1 MIDRLTTVLEIAAV
15 IAVVAGAW
23 LIWMPAGLI
32 VLGVC
37 LFALSW
43 SLSR

>member
-1 MIDRLTTVLEIAAV
+1 MNDALTTVLEIAAV
-15 IAVVAGAW
+15 VALVAGAW
-23 LIWMPAGLI
+23 LIWMPVGLI
-32 VLGVC
+32 VLGLC

>member
-1 MIDRLTTVLEIAAV
+1 MNDALTTILEIAAV
-15 IAVVAGAW
+15 VALVAGAW
-23 LIWMPAGLI
+23 LIWMPVGLI
-32 VLGVC
+32 VLGLC

>member
-1 MIDRLTTVLEIAAV
+1 MMERITTVLEVAA
-15 IAVVAGAW
+15 IGAVVAGTW

-32 VLGVC
+32 VLGLC

-43 SLSR
+43 SLNR

>member
-1 MIDRLTTVLEIAAV
+1 MIERATTILELLAV
-15 IAVVAGAW
+15 TAIVAGTW
-23 LIWMPAGLI
+23 IIWMPAGLI

-43 SLSR
+43 SLNR